1 MVEVNLPDWIEHP
14 IIDDKKRKRQTI
26 FSVHVHPDGSRLATG
41 GLDQKVRIWATE
53 PIINA
58 EVEKQKDANRLLSAM
73 SRHTG
78 SVLAVRW
85 SPSGRFLASGSD
97 DTICLIWELD
107 PTGLGGGTFGS
118 FGSREDEANVE
129 SWRPHRRLAGH
140 ESDVVDLAWSTD
152 KEDSY
157 LATVGLDSRV
167 MVWSGPRDGPGS
179 FERVRV
185 ITGHLGFVKGV
196 VWDPIGRYLATAS
209 DDKTVKFWRVGG
221 DWGLQKTISKPFE
234 TSRSTFFRRS
244 SWSPDGVHVLA
255 ANAMVSGSV
264 FVANV
269 IHTEDWKSDVS
280 LVGHENA
287 VAVTAFSPK
296 LVYDKDEDGKDFLTT
311 LMALGS
317 LDQSLSIWLAGHRR
331 PICVARD
338 LFQLQVMDLSW
349 SSDGTTLYACSA
361 DGYIACVKFSPDDL
375 QIAPE
380 SELQASRDR
389 LGFTEHQRAF
399 RASRSSKQ
407 YVNGINSASQGTT
420 DRPNMLVPRKAGV
433 PRAPITPAIST
444 AVKSQSSR
452 LTQEITLTRDGKRRI
467 KPTLLNG
474 SQSIDQ
480 DYAYQGTSSI
490 DSNYSNSS
498 VVEIDPTSFP
508 MRGAKRTASATYGDQ
523 DDIQT
528 PSLKRVKDVG
538 RTLGGNLAR
547 DQSGPSTLLRSD
559 NHAVLTNSGLGEV
572 LSSPAV
578 LSSFRREESVGTIEV
593 RNFEVGRPTEIY
605 YFDAN
610 SEGRASWMDFSDT
623 AAILA
628 TVSEKFSAIAF
639 EDGSLNIYS
648 AKGRKLASMYI
659 ESLCHKMESQKDFLV
674 VITTQGQLRKWNV
687 LTSIEVHRPISIVSL
702 FANKVGHYAEDEIVH
717 FWVHFNGIP
726 IIIMRSEKAFALDT
740 ERMAWTLISSGWF
753 ADCSPVWEGRTRA
766 RGTSIDATSG
776 AGSTPSSRRDT
787 IRRIESTI
795 NDMVI
800 IQRTDTGIQPA
811 IKPPQD
817 RLDEFDVT
825 ITLKHLEARFN
836 AAALLDSPSEYKV
849 HLATYAKKL
858 GEEGIRNQAEELCR
872 SLIGP
877 LYYNPN
883 EQTSWKPTICGLQK
897 REILVDV
904 LRNMSKG
911 RLLMGLVE
919 QYQKHL
925 KDIQQSW

>member
-53 PIINA
+53 PILNA

-78 SVLAVRW
+78 SVLCVRW

-167 MVWSGPRDGPGS
+167 MVWSGPRNGPGS

-185 ITGHLGFVKGV
+185 ITGHQGFVKGV

-209 DDKTVKFWRVGG
+209 DDKTMKFWQVGG
-221 DWGLQKTISKPFE
+221 DWSLQKTVSKPFE

-269 IHTEDWKSDVS
+269 IDTEDWKSDVS

-287 VAVTAFSPK
+287 VAVTAFSPQ
-296 LVYDKDEDGKDFLTT
+296 LVYDKGEDGKDCLTT

-349 SSDGTTLYACSA
+349 SSDGMTLYACSA
-361 DGYIACVKFSPDDL
+361 DGYIACVKFTSEDL
-375 QIAPE
+375 QVAPE
-380 SELQASRDR
+380 SELQKSRDKM
-389 LGFTEHQRAF
+389 GFAEHQRKF
-399 RASRSSKQ
+399 RASRSSGQ
-407 YVNGINSASQGTT
+407 YVNGVNGMSHGTT

-433 PRAPITPAIST
+433 PRATITPAIPTPVS
-444 AVKSQSSR
+444 SQSSR
-452 LTQEITLTRDGKRRI
+452 LTQQITLTRDGKRRI

-480 DYAYQGTSSI
+480 AYSYGGMSSV
-490 DSNYSNSS
+490 DSNLSSSS
-498 VVEIDPTSFP
+498 VVEVDPASFP
-508 MRGAKRTASATYGDQ
+508 LRGAKRTASDSYGDQ
-523 DDIQT
+523 DDLQT
-528 PSLKRVKDVG
+528 PSVKRIKDVG
-538 RTLGGNLAR
+538 RTLGGNLSREQA
-547 DQSGPSTLLRSD
+547 GPSTLLRSD
-559 NHAVLTNSGLGEV
+559 VHALLASMGAGKVLPA
-572 LSSPAV
+572 PAV
-578 LSSFRREESVGTIEV
+578 LSSFKREESVGTIEV
-593 RNFEVGRPTEIY
+593 RNFEAARPTEIY

-610 SEGRASWMDFSDT
+610 SEGRASWMDFSDS
-623 AAILA
+623 AAIAA
-628 TVSEKFSAIAF
+628 TVSDKFSAIGF
-639 EDGSLNIYS
+639 EDGSVVVYS
-648 AKGRKLASMYI
+648 PKGRIIANMRI
-659 ESLCHKMESQKDFLV
+659 ETTCHKMESQKDFLV
-674 VITTQGQLRKWNV
+674 IITSQGQLRRWDVNTNK
-687 LTSIEVHRPISIVSL
+687 EVHRPISISSL
-702 FANKVGHYAEDEIVH
+702 YASKVGHLAEDEIAH
-717 FWVHFNGIP
+717 FWVHSNGIP
-726 IIIMRSEKAFALDT
+726 IIIMRSEKAFALDP
-740 ERMAWTLISSGWF
+740 ERMSWTLISSGWF

-766 RGTSIDATSG
+766 RGASIDANSG
-776 AGSTPSSRRDT
+776 TGSTPSSRRDT
-787 IRRIESTI
+787 VRRIESTI

-800 IQRTDTGIQPA
+800 IQRSDTGIQPSV
-811 IKPPQD
+811 KPPQD
-817 RLDEFDVT
+817 RLEEFDVA
-825 ITLKHLEARFN
+825 ITLKHLEARLN
-836 AAALLDSPSEYKV
+836 AAALLDSPSEYKL
-849 HLATYAKKL
+849 HLTTYAKKL
-858 GEEGIRNQAEELCR
+858 GDEGIRNQAEELCK

-883 EQTSWKPTICGLQK
+883 EQITWKPTVCGLQK
-897 REILVDV
+897 REVLVDV
-904 LRNMSKG
+904 LRSMSKG
-911 RLLMGLVE
+911 RLLLGLVE
-919 QYQKHL
+919 QYHKHL
-925 KDIQQSW
+925 KDIQQS